1 MKTPDSAQEFLADLG
16 SKGPAAGKPKE
27 LRRRREEFTL
37 EWVSEAWLA
46 GMLATGAV
54 LVATLMIVGTYR
66 HFNQTSDESDHVG
79 AGVEWLS
86 KGTFTLDPIDPPL
99 PRVSV
104 ALGPFLMGGRP
115 TGQLNVWRE
124 GDRILHQRAPER
136 MLTAA
141 RLGTLPYFLLLV
153 FLAWRRAKIWMG
165 YGAAAACVWM
175 LAFCPP
181 LLGNAALATTD
192 ICFTAMYLL
201 AIEGLWLV
209 LEHPSRRNIA
219 ILGAA
224 TALAILT
231 KLSALPF
238 LGLSTIAA
246 GFLFH
251 RKYRR
256 APGVQ
261 DLAFFCGAAILVIG
275 TGYRWVIGPFASH
288 YASSQSKVD
297 HLVAKAGPFRHV
309 ARFAVEHVPLAPF
322 VQGLLALAKFGHS
335 TRTVYFL
342 GQNHSKGLFSFYLV
356 VFCAKTPIPLLLLGL
371 AGIVIAFRKRKG
383 EAYTALA
390 LSAMFL
396 PFLFASVMRVNIG
409 LRHILVVYAFYA
421 MFAAFSAKWLWEQSG
436 RIRPYARGLLVLLFC
451 WQAVTT
457 MHASPD
463 FLVYANEVA
472 APYAKSI
479 SIDSDYDWGQD
490 LKRLIAEL
498 DRRRPEHIWIVYS
511 GFAESDMSRLPKWHT
526 LPDGQQVNGWIAI
539 SEQAIR
545 RNPEKY
551 GWLNQYKP
559 VTEVGHTI
567 RLYDLDPQQVPTLVE
582 WDKRV
587 EPVKPEDAF

>member
-1 MKTPDSAQEFLADLG
+1 MKTPNSAQEPLPYLG
-16 SKGPAAGKPKE
+16 AKGRAEAKLKE
-27 LRRRREEFTL
+27 LRRQRDEITL

-46 GMLATGAV
+46 RVLATGAV
-54 LVATLMIVGTYR
+54 LVSTLMIVGTYH
-66 HFNQTSDESDHVG
+66 HFNQTADEPDHVA

-99 PRVSV
+99 PRISV

-115 TGQLNVWRE
+115 TGQPNVWRE
-124 GDRILHQRAPER
+124 GDHILHQRAPER

-153 FLAWRRAKIWMG
+153 FLVWRRAKIWMG

-201 AIEGLWLV
+201 AIEAIWLV
-209 LEHPSRRNIA
+209 LEHPSRRNFA
-219 ILGAA
+219 IFGVA
-224 TALAILT
+224 TALAVLA

-238 LGLSTIAA
+238 LGLGIIVT
-246 GFLFH
+246 GYLFY
-251 RKYRR
+251 RKYGR
-256 APGVQ
+256 APRLQ
-261 DLAFFCGAAILVIG
+261 DLAFFCGAAIMVIG
-275 TGYRWVIGPFASH
+275 MGYRWVIGPLASH
-288 YASSQSKVD
+288 YASSQLKVD
-297 HLVAKAGPFRHV
+297 HLVAEAGSFSRV
-309 ARFAVEHVPLAPF
+309 AQFAVEHVPLVPF
-322 VQGLLALAKFGHS
+322 VQGLLTLAKFGHS

-342 GQNHSKGLFSFYLV
+342 GQNHSKGIFSFYLV
-356 VFCAKTPIPLLLLGL
+356 VFCAKTPIPLLLLGIG
-371 AGIVIAFRKRKG
+371 GIVLAFRKCKG

-390 LSAMFL
+390 LSAMFV
-396 PFLFASVMRVNIG
+396 PFLFASVMRVDLG
-409 LRHILVVYAFYA
+409 LRHVLVVYAFYV
-421 MFAAFSAKWLWEQSG
+421 MFAALCAKWLWEQRG

-451 WQAVTT
+451 WQAGTT
-457 MHASPD
+457 MSAYPD

-545 RNPEKY
+545 RYPEKY

-559 VTEVGHTI
+559 LTEVGHTI
-567 RLYDLDPQQVPTLVE
+567 RLYDLDPQQVPTSVE

-587 EPVKPEDAF
+587 EPLKPDDAF